1 MLAALSVTKK
11 QRSGTKSSVARQS
24 RKEGRIVRKIHAR
37 VEHRNPSCHVT
48 RMLPLRLIDTP
59 QIQTVPDQN
68 IVANHSLFHQT
79 NKTSTKPCSFDPSL
93 IAKWQTIAKDT
104 YSGNGSD
111 LRLFAYFR
119 ISSLNYLY
127 KDSFYAT
134 LVTYAGS
141 TSSLPYFF
149 RMHFGN
155 QAYA

>member
-1 MLAALSVTKK
+1 
-11 QRSGTKSSVARQS
+11 
-24 RKEGRIVRKIHAR
+24 
-37 VEHRNPSCHVT
+37 
-48 RMLPLRLIDTP
+48 MLPLRLVDTP

-68 IVANHSLFHQT
+68 FVANHSLFHQT
-79 NKTSTKPCSFDPSL
+79 NKTTAKPCSFDPSL

-111 LRLFAYFR
+111 LLLFAYFR

-127 KDSFYAT
+127 KDSLYAT

-149 RMHFGN
+149 GMHFGN